1 MAKKFEQTSPVDVNE
16 TISKSEAFFNKYKK
30 AIITTIVAI
39 IVIIA
44 GFMLWKQYVVK
55 PREAEA
61 STVLAKAEQYMMMQ
75 QYDKA
80 LKGDGAG
87 CIGFLKVA
95 SDYSG
100 TDAGNLANLYAGL
113 CYARQ
118 EKPDWK
124 QALQYLKEYEPSK
137 ESLIGAFSQFA
148 LGNAYANNDQL
159 DDAVNAFKKAAEL
172 ADNQAEGVN
181 NSIAPRALIEA
192 GIILEKQGKKAEANE
207 IYVNVKKTYVASPA
221 FQEIDKYIE
230 RTK

>member
-1 MAKKFEQTSPVDVNE
+1 MAEKKKNVSAPAMEE
-16 TISKSEAFFNKYKK
+16 TLNKHEALILKYKN
-30 AIITTIVAI
+30 AIIGAIVALVV
-39 IVIIA
+39 IVA
-44 GFMLWKQYVVK
+44 GVSLYKNYVSG
-55 PREAEA
+55 PAEA
-61 STVLAKAEQYMMMQ
+61 KASTALGKAQQLFMEQKYEQ
-75 QYDKA
+75 A
-80 LKGDGAG
+80 LNGDSTGVAG
-87 CIGFLKVA
+87 LLSIA
-95 SDYSG
+95 SEYSS

-113 CYARQ
+113 CFARQ
-118 EKPDWK
+118 EKADWK

>member
-1 MAKKFEQTSPVDVNE
+1 MAKKFEQTRPVDVNE

-30 AIITTIVAI
+30 AIIITIVAI

-61 STVLAKAEQYMMMQ
+61 STVLAKAEQYMVMQ

-113 CYARQ
+113 CFARQ
-118 EKPDWK
+118 EKADWK
-124 QALQYLKEYEPSK
+124 QALQYIKEYEPSK

-148 LGNAYANNDQL
+148 LANAYANNDLL
-159 DDAVNAFKKAAEL
+159 DDAVTTFKKAAEM
-172 ADNQAEGVN
+172 ADGMSEDVN
-181 NSIAPRALIEA
+181 NSIAPRALMEA
-192 GIILEKQGKKAEANE
+192 GIILEKQGKKAEALE
-207 IYVNVKKTYVASPA
+207 IYETIKKNYVASPA
-221 FQEIDKYIE
+221 YQEIDKYIE
-230 RTK
+230 RAK